1 MTVDRDQ
8 LQDLIQADLDGE
20 LAAAGRAELARL
32 LLQDP
37 EARRLHDEFRRT
49 DQLLRGVLQ
58 AAPPVSLREAILA
71 TPALTTRSGAP
82 ARRQYAW
89 PPYRVAAA
97 ILGGLLV
104 VGIGYFLRD
113 DSVPLTSLQG
123 SLDAPGGPGTTGLV
137 EPQDQLSIRAEG
149 VEVNASLRRDGQ
161 GLRLEVN
168 LSAGMPCEV
177 VAKFDPATTTYI
189 GKPDDA
195 RFTAANGQ
203 VTVQS
208 AAGSRDFVLDF
219 SGAAPIELQLRS
231 GRRLLGEG
239 KLSVSAP

>member
-1 MTVDRDQ
+1 MTMNRDK

-20 LAAAGRAELARL
+20 LSVADRAELARL

-37 EARRLHDEFRRT
+37 EAHRLHDEFRRT

-58 AAPPVSLREAILA
+58 AEPPASLRAAILA
-71 TPALTTRSGAP
+71 APALSVRPGAP

-97 ILGGLLV
+97 ILGGLLI

-113 DSVPLTSLQG
+113 DSAPLTNLQG
-123 SLDAPGGPGTTGLV
+123 SVDAPGGPGTTGLV
-137 EPQDQLSIRAEG
+137 EPQDQLSIRAES

-161 GLRLEVN
+161 GIRLELN

-177 VAKFDPATTTYI
+177 IARFDPATTALI

-195 RFTAANGQ
+195 RVTAASGQ
-203 VTVQS
+203 VIVQS
-208 AAGSRDFVLDF
+208 AAGSQVFVLEF

-231 GRRLLGEG
+231 GGRLLGEG
-239 KLSVSAP
+239 RLSVSSP